1 MTREEEIRA
10 RAEAELKNLQ
20 RSPLVMISGPRVE
33 KVLGEDIPY
42 LLDENARLRA
52 ELEAAKRDI
61 KLMLSANQVCGM
73 CWRTEA
79 DSHCE
84 KDIYGHCDA
93 EWRGGP
99 SAENGGTK

>member
-42 LLDENARLRA
+42 MLAENARLRA

-61 KLMLSANQVCGM
+61 RVMLQREQNCEFCSFCSQN
-73 CWRTEA
+73 TEHG
-79 DSHCE
+79 DCTNDCE
-84 KDIYGHCDA
+84 KA
-93 EWRGGP
+93 EWRGP
-99 SAENGGTK
+99 CAKNGGTK